1 MNRRLLFLGLGLV
14 GLIGLGL
21 LAGQVGNVGVRRIQ
35 TGNAILMNLS
45 EPIVPGVKSAISWQL
60 PETIQNQ
67 EVEFRVRTV
76 QGEQVLA
83 RGQLSDQL
91 ISVVFP
97 CNMPTTNASV
107 SMVEADNGELLSWRK
122 VEALPPGPDC
132 L

>member
-1 MNRRLLFLGLGLV
+1 MVLV
-14 GLIGLGL
+14 ALGL

-35 TGNAILMNLS
+35 TGNAILMNVS
-45 EPIVPGVKSAISWQL
+45 EPVVPGVKATVSWQL
-60 PETIQNQ
+60 PAEIENRA
-67 EVEFRVRTV
+67 VEFRVRTV
-76 QGEQVLA
+76 QGEEPLA
-83 RGQLSDQL
+83 TGQLSDQL

-107 SMVEADNGELLSWRK
+107 SMVELDNGELLSWRK